1 MGRITDLVR
10 RLRPNLVDTKWALVG
25 GLLATLIALAGLTA
39 VGTVSGFEARGLLDA
54 TLPSLRFL
62 TSTIATASASILALM
77 VTVLALTHALEHDMD
92 EIHYR
97 RIQQIS
103 WMAALA
109 IAASVT
115 LLLFLSIPLGESEE
129 VVREWYDWVY
139 YAVIVVASAL
149 GGLLVSLVLMLLKAV
164 QGLVR
169 VMAPHI
175 EHQPRAEPSRPEE
188 PGADAQ

>member
-77 VTVLALTHALEHDMD
+77 VTVLALTYALEHDMD

-129 VVREWYDWVY
+129 VVREWYEWVY
-139 YAVIVVASAL
+139 YAVIVLSSAL

-175 EHQPRAEPSRPEE
+175 EHQPRAKPSRPEE
-188 PGADAQ
+188 SGADAQ